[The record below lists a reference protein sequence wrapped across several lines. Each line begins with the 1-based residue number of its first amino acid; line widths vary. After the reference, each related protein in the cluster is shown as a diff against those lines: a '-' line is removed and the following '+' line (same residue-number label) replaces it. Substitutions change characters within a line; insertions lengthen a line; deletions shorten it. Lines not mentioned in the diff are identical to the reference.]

1 MLDIEHQGEAIGELV
16 SLFRGESGHAWAVA
30 VSDHDWLAEFP
41 EPLYFSAAFRSRFDP
56 DNLELDAVA
65 LTTESATLS
74 KEPVE
79 IWRGQLS
86 SRYDRS
92 SWHLDGVRKRV
103 VEHAAGELRARSKRE
118 SILIRDEL
126 PPVADDYPPLRPG
139 TYVRGAERPA
149 GGLRHS
155 GPAARFSA
163 SANEAR
169 VRAAKA
175 L

>member
-1 MLDIEHQGEAIGELV
+1 
-16 SLFRGESGHAWAVA
+16 
-30 VSDHDWLAEFP
+30 
-41 EPLYFSAAFRSRFDP
+41 
-56 DNLELDAVA
+56 

-155 GPAARFSA
+155 GARGKILSL
-163 SANEAR
+163 S
-169 VRAAKA
+169 
-175 L
+175 